1 MKIIEKEILE
11 QTKATL
17 NKTDY
22 IRSPNVTENI
32 IQSPWTSVINSVG
45 TYQWIIIGVGI
56 FTITSVVLIV
66 IFKLCKKQGQT
77 EHAMSI
83 NIANNQNMTNTSPS
97 APITTLAHT
106 GTNPIEPANPQEEP
120 QPHLDPP
127 SYASLDP
134 AILNKDPAL
143 YTTEDRIAIRR
154 SWKEK
159 NRKQ

>member
-1 MKIIEKEILE
+1 M
-11 QTKATL
+11 
-17 NKTDY
+17 
-22 IRSPNVTENI
+22 
-32 IQSPWTSVINSVG
+32 
-45 TYQWIIIGVGI
+45 
-56 FTITSVVLIV
+56 VVLIV

-97 APITTLAHT
+97 APVTTLVHT
-106 GTNPIEPANPQEEP
+106 GTNSIKTTNPQEKP
-120 QPHLDPP
+120 QPQLDPP

-143 YTTEDRIAIRR
+143 YTPEDRITIQR